1 MPFIERQ
8 FELSDGAQVVLR
20 FNEPVADQKDFRCD
34 FEIAWRNDI
43 RKSHAFGVDAVQAI
57 LMAMQKA
64 HIDLLASSHAKA
76 GELTWLGNRNLGLP
90 LPANIKPGDFA

>member
-8 FELSDGAQVVLR
+8 FELSDGARVVVR
-20 FNEPVADQKDFRCD
+20 FNEPVADQQDFRCD
-34 FEIAWRNDI
+34 FEIAWRDDI
-43 RKSHAFGVDAVQAI
+43 HKSHAFGIDAVQAI

-76 GELTWLGNRNLGLP
+76 EEITWLGNRDLGLA
-90 LPANIKPGDFA
+90 LPANITPSDFA